1 MISLKRK
8 TRTKKAPPPP
18 SSSYSRQ
25 LLPFALRPAPV
36 PGLALGHPGAPK
48 LPHCFCFGLSSCG
61 GKKKKKGREVFR
73 GRKKTDESWME
84 RFFFSFALSFSFRRA
99 LSSFLFRSLFGSG
112 DSATTN
118 AVNQRRKKAKALGS
132 DENERSRKEEGEGGD
147 ERCER
152 RRKWEKE
159 QEQTALLTP
168 LSLFS
173 SGTKRNF
180 LLFKKR
186 ELVSSFKMAKYDRA
200 ITVFSPDGH
209 L

>member
-1 MISLKRK
+1 MVGR
-8 TRTKKAPPPP
+8 
-18 SSSYSRQ
+18 
-25 LLPFALRPAPV
+25 
-36 PGLALGHPGAPK
+36 
-48 LPHCFCFGLSSCG
+48 
-61 GKKKKKGREVFR
+61 KKKKVERFFEVE
-73 GRKKTDESWME
+73 KKQTRVGWSV
-84 RFFFSFALSFSFRRA
+84 FFFSFALSFSFRRA